1 MGWPE
6 SPGQLWPPEHL
17 PAGLALSPRGSLSS
31 GKERCHWPLTQ
42 HGLARSSD
50 LGLPRPWRT
59 SSGERMPRALTY
71 TLLPPS
77 LSYTCT
83 PCLHSTPC
91 SLTHTLCFLLLCLTH
106 THPAYTHCTPCFLSL
121 SHTHTHTHTS
131 CFLPLSFTHA
141 HPAYTDT
148 HTPCF
153 LPLCLTHTH
162 PAYTHSTHCSL
173 SVTPLH
179 PPHTL
184 LPPSQVLIRLGLL
197 QLSTLANL
205 QATNCQ
211 RWGPERRRQRLEGRG
226 NLVAEQHLGHSR
238 LFPGLSRVKSGCAP
252 RPPPSLCHTL
262 GKGPS
267 QLAQSRPSSKG
278 GG

>member
-91 SLTHTLCFLLLCLTH
+91 SLTHT
-106 THPAYTHCTPCFLSL
+106 PCFLSL
-121 SHTHTHTHTS
+121 SHMHALLTHTHTHT
-131 CFLPLSFTHA
+131 
-141 HPAYTDT
+141 
-148 HTPCF
+148 
-153 LPLCLTHTH
+153 
-162 PAYTHSTHCSL
+162 
-173 SVTPLH
+173 
-179 PPHTL
+179 HTL
-184 LPPSQVLIRLGLL
+184 LPPS
-197 QLSTLANL
+197 LSHTYTPCL
-205 QATNCQ
+205 
-211 RWGPERRRQRLEGRG
+211 
-226 NLVAEQHLGHSR
+226 
-238 LFPGLSRVKSGCAP
+238 
-252 RPPPSLCHTL
+252 HTL
-262 GKGPS
+262 HTVLSLSLTHPHPHTHILLS
-267 QLAQSRPSSKG
+267 LPYLIAV
-278 GG
+278 